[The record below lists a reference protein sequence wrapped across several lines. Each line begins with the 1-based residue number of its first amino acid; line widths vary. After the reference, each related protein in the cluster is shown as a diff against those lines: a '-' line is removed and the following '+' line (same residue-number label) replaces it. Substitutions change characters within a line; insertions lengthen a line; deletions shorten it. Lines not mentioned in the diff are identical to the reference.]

1 MNSLATLLASLLAS
15 AHGFGSTPVK
25 EDCFRDGVNEKF
37 FVYSTDNTQM
47 FAVAEAAGGISIPL
61 EVTHGVVGKIWQGM
75 ELSITQGNTSITEA
89 PNGKPLTIT
98 SPNRALVYISE
109 DFCLPYG
116 DWTVKMSL
124 NTTLNPLV
132 EEDFFTSNEFAP
144 MWSDYVTY
152 PPLVSVGVNLF
163 RLFAINGTLFTC
175 PSGEGCFINPFKL
188 SWGIFPAAMREEA
201 EAARTDSSFG
211 LDFVLYGSQN
221 YNWLKAMAFGDVG
234 VFGYDV
240 QAERWMAVEKLV
252 QVVPAPNQMCWRDDR
267 IWSGPCPRPEGWGE
281 GRRRRLSSGP
291 SFDGHRGH

>member
-89 PNGKPLTIT
+89 GGLPLTMT
-98 SPNRALVYISE
+98 SPNSAGLTYISE

-116 DWTVKMSL
+116 NWTVDMSV

-132 EEDFFTSNEFAP
+132 KEDFFTSNEYAP
-144 MWSDYVTY
+144 IYWEEVTY
-152 PPLVSVGVNLF
+152 PPVLSVGERFFGLTV
-163 RLFAINGTLFTC
+163 INGTLHG
-175 PSGEGCFINPFKL
+175 PSGTVSPFRL

>member
-1 MNSLATLLASLLAS
+1 MKTLATTLLASLLAS
-15 AHGFGSTPVK
+15 AHGFGATPVKDK
-25 EDCFRDGVNEKF
+25 EDCFRDGVKGEKF
-37 FVYSTDNTQM
+37 FVYSTDSTQL
-47 FAVAEAAGGISIPL
+47 FALAELAGNISLPSN
-61 EVTHGVVGKIWQGM
+61 VTYGVVGKTWQGM

-175 PSGEGCFINPFKL
+175 PSGEGCFINPFYL

-201 EAARTDSSFG
+201 EAARTDSSYG
-211 LDFVLYGSQN
+211 LNFVLYGPGN
-221 YNWLKAMAFGDVG
+221 YNWLKALAVGDVAVSEYNATG
-234 VFGYDV
+234 GCGCWTD
-240 QAERWMAVEKLV
+240 VEKSV
-252 QVVPAPNQMCWRDDR
+252 RVVPVPDRTCWAEDK
-267 IWSGPCPRPEGWGE
+267 IYSGPCPRPAA
-281 GRRRRLSSGP
+281 
-291 SFDGHRGH
+291 